1 MSHLQQIKAGWL
13 KVFIRI
19 IHGVIT
25 MAHIPLLLVIYAI
38 HPFIKLRFG
47 YFSTGRIGHFA
58 LDLGYAIALN
68 KNKNKN
74 EINLYYLQDEVSN
87 KQLEVIANREL
98 NVSQYYKYFVYA
110 YKMLGL
116 NDHIILPHRHKSG
129 SRDMTGIMINSDY
142 NISLLPS
149 ENKEAELYMKKYGW
163 TQGEKFICLNVRDSA
178 FFNESQTSRHTNRNS
193 NIEDFEV
200 VVNYLLGLGY
210 WIVRMGKKVETPIN
224 IKDSKLIDYGIDQNR
239 SDLLDI
245 WFCKNCEF
253 FVSTG
258 TGVDSVALMFKKKI
272 VFVNYIPI
280 SHIIS
285 WTENITVPK
294 KLFWDKSGKEL
305 SLTEHLDNTYG
316 NTYQYEEKGI
326 KVVDLSPDEIE
337 SAVKEM
343 VARLS
348 GIPLTNQQ
356 IQDQDKFWKILEH
369 HKSYSKLHGIRDP
382 NASFGTSFLCNNP
395 EFLS

>member
-1 MSHLQQIKAGWL
+1 VNAPKLPL
-13 KVFIRI
+13 KRFLFAI
-19 IHGVIT
+19 IAVI
-25 MAHIPLLLVIYAI
+25 HIPLLLAIYVIR
-38 HPFIKLRFG
+38 PFVKIRFG
-47 YFSTGRIGHFA
+47 YFTTGRIGHFA
-58 LDLGYAIALN
+58 LDLGYAIAIN
-68 KNKNKN
+68 NSKPKN

-87 KQLEVIANREL
+87 KQLKIIANREL
-98 NVSQYYKYFVYA
+98 NISQYYRFFSYA
-110 YKMLGL
+110 YVLLGL
-116 NDHIILPHRHKSG
+116 RKKILTPHRHSCG
-129 SRDMTGIMINSDY
+129 SRDTKGLMYNSKY

-149 ENKEAELYMKKYGW
+149 ENKDAELYMKKYGW

-224 IKDSKLIDYGIDQNR
+224 IKNSKLIDYGIDQNR

-258 TGVDSVALMFKKKI
+258 TGVDSVAMMFKKKM

-305 SLTEHLDNTYG
+305 SLTECLDHNKALHRYK
-316 NTYQYEEKGI
+316 EKGI
-326 KVVDLSPDEIE
+326 NVVGLSPGEIK
-337 SAVKEM
+337 SVVQEM
-343 VARLS
+343 IMRLN
-348 GIPLTNQQ
+348 GTPLTSQQ
-356 IQDQDKFWKILEH
+356 IQNQKKFWDVMESH
-369 HKSYSKLHGIRDP
+369 DSYRKYHGVRDP
-382 NASFGTSFLCNNP
+382 NVLFGNSFIESHPN
-395 EFLS
+395 FLS

>member
-1 MSHLQQIKAGWL
+1 MSYFQQIKAGWL

-305 SLTEHLDNTYG
+305 SLTECLDYDKG
-316 NTYQYEEKGI
+316 VHRYKEKGI
-326 KVVDLSPDEIE
+326 NVVGLSPGEIK
-337 SAVKEM
+337 SVVQEM
-343 VARLS
+343 IMRLD
-348 GIPLTNQQ
+348 GTPLTSQQ
-356 IQDQDKFWKILEH
+356 IQNQKKFWDVMESH
-369 HKSYSKLHGIRDP
+369 DSYRKYHGVRDP
-382 NASFGTSFLCNNP
+382 HVLFGNSFIESHPN
-395 EFLS
+395 FLS

>member
-1 MSHLQQIKAGWL
+1 MSYFQQIKAGWL

-163 TQGEKFICLNVRDSA
+163 TQGEKFICINVRDSA
-178 FFNESQTSRHTNRNS
+178 FFNESQVSRHTYRNS

-200 VVNYLLGLGY
+200 VVNYLLNLGY
-210 WIVRMGKKVETPIN
+210 WVVRIGKMVEKPIN
-224 IKDSKLIDYGIDQNR
+224 IKDNKLIDYGIDQNR
-239 SDLLDI
+239 SDLLDV

-253 FVSTG
+253 LVSTG
-258 TGVDSVALMFKKKI
+258 TGVDSVAQMFKKKI
-272 VFVNYIPI
+272 VFVNFLPI

-356 IQDQDKFWKILEH
+356 IQNQKKFWDVMESH
-369 HKSYSKLHGIRDP
+369 DSYRKYHGVRDP
-382 NASFGTSFLCNNP
+382 HVLFGNSFIESHPN
-395 EFLS
+395 FLS

>member
-178 FFNESQTSRHTNRNS
+178 FFNESQVSRHAYRNS
-193 NIEDFEV
+193 NIDDYEV
-200 VVNYLLGLGY
+200 VISYLLNLGY
-210 WIVRMGKKVETPIN
+210 WVVRMGKKVERPSK
-224 IKDSKLIDYGIDQNR
+224 IKHKKFIDYGMDVNR
-239 SDLLDI
+239 SDLLDV
-245 WFCKNCEF
+245 WFCKNC
-253 FVSTG
+253 
-258 TGVDSVALMFKKKI
+258 
-272 VFVNYIPI
+272 Y
-280 SHIIS
+280 
-285 WTENITVPK
+285 
-294 KLFWDKSGKEL
+294 
-305 SLTEHLDNTYG
+305 
-316 NTYQYEEKGI
+316 
-326 KVVDLSPDEIE
+326 
-337 SAVKEM
+337 
-343 VARLS
+343 
-348 GIPLTNQQ
+348 
-356 IQDQDKFWKILEH
+356 
-369 HKSYSKLHGIRDP
+369 
-382 NASFGTSFLCNNP
+382 FL
-395 EFLS
+395 